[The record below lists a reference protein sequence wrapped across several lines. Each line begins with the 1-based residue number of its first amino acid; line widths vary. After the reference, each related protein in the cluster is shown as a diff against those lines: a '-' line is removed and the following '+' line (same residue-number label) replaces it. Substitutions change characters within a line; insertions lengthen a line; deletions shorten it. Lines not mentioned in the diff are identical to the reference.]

1 MSARERNA
9 ARYRLEGGLE
19 AWRERWLLAG
29 AEVLC
34 NACQACQFAREA
46 DKPFVHVDGC
56 AQAGDFAQ
64 HPWRELAE
72 LLQQLPQV
80 PA

>member
-1 MSARERNA
+1 MSARDRNA
-9 ARYRLEGGLE
+9 ARYQLQGGLE
-19 AWRERWLLAG
+19 FWRERWQLDG
-29 AEVLC
+29 ADVVC
-34 NACQACQFAREA
+34 GACQATQLAHEAAR
-46 DKPFVHVDGC
+46 PFVHVHGC